1 MTVSIDERYSSKASS
16 FEYRRKR
23 KVKKLW
29 RKWKKEKFE
38 KKNLE
43 VMDGKSCFQNGSDI
57 YIYIFV
63 AKTMDVIG
71 ISFNGN

>member
-1 MTVSIDERYSSKASS
+1 M
-16 FEYRRKR
+16 
-23 KVKKLW
+23 KKLW